1 MGDRAADRVDRR
13 VADDEVVVGA
23 VGTEGI
29 VGGSAELR
37 ASLPPAVLAADHPR
51 IETLVQPRAG
61 PDLPLRRLDGHPVAR
76 ADAPLGGRC
85 YLPHGD
91 GRFTAVFDVED
102 GIPLAFE
109 VACREARLAVLATVQ
124 AEGKLDP
131 TWVQSQC
138 NRICEVVEEAST
150 MLRSLSAIERNAGAV
165 RDYFTQMR
173 KQILELIDELREQ
186 AD

>member
-1 MGDRAADRVDRR
+1 LLSRQNKGAKTGDHLVVINPEHTRGREVSFVVEEKTGKLNAAEAKRELETAIANR
-13 VADDEVVVGA
+13 GA
-23 VGTEGI
+23 AAG
-29 VGGSAELR
+29 
-37 ASLPPAVLAADHPR
+37 VL
-51 IETLVQPRAG
+51 VF
-61 PDLPLRRLDGHPVAR
+61 DGLE
-76 ADAPLGGRC
+76 DAPLGGRC